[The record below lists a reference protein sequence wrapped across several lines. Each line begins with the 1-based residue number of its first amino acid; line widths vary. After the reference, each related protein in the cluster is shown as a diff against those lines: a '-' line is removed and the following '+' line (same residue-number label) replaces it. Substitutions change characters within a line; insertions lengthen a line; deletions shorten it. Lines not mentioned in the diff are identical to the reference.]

1 MRKNKAVAAG
11 IMVLAGAAYWAGLL
25 TGERSAAG
33 YGETGTVLVARA
45 ELPAGTVLSED
56 LVETLQLPRRYMQAD
71 SYEVRSM
78 SDVKLVNGLTARVR
92 IPKGNQVTQACLA
105 AAAPAA
111 DAGAALPTAQRHY
124 VEGMKYFQN
133 ADYERARDEWR
144 AALKLDPA
152 NAEAA
157 AGLRR
162 VQQVLSGGK

>member
-1 MRKNKAVAAG
+1 MEKNKAVMAG
-11 IMVLAGAAYWAGLL
+11 ALVLAGAAYWAGLI

-33 YGETGTVLVARA
+33 HGEMGTVLAARA
-45 ELPAGTVLSED
+45 DLPAGTVLNED
-56 LVETLQLPRRYMQAD
+56 LVETLEVPRRYMQAD

-78 SDVKLVNGLTARVR
+78 SDVKLVSGLTARVR
-92 IPKGNQVTQACLA
+92 IPKGNQITQSCLA
-105 AAAPAA
+105 AGAPAPAA
-111 DAGAALPTAQRHY
+111 ALPPSQRHY
-124 VEGMKYFQN
+124 LDGMKYFQN

-162 VQQVLSGGK
+162 VQQVLAGGK

>member
-1 MRKNKAVAAG
+1 MGKNKAVVAG
-11 IMVLAGAAYWAGLL
+11 IFVLAGAAYWAGLL
-25 TGERSAAG
+25 TGERSSAG

-45 ELPAGTVLSED
+45 DLPAGTVLSVD
-56 LVETLQLPRRYMQAD
+56 LVETLELPRRYMQAD

-92 IPKGNQVTQACLA
+92 IPKGNQITQSCLA

-111 DAGAALPTAQRHY
+111 DAALPTAQRHY

-152 NAEAA
+152 SAEAA

-162 VQQVLSGGK
+162 VEKVLSGGK

>member
-1 MRKNKAVAAG
+1 MGKNKAVMAG
-11 IMVLAGAAYWAGLL
+11 ALVLAGAAYWAGLL

-45 ELPAGTVLSED
+45 DLPAGTVLAAD
-56 LVETLQLPRRYMQAD
+56 LVETLELPRRYMQAD

-78 SDVKLVNGLTARVR
+78 SDVKLVSGLTARVN
-92 IPKGNQVTQACLA
+92 IPKGNQLTRACLA
-105 AAAPAA
+105 AGAPAA
-111 DAGAALPTAQRHY
+111 DAALPPSQRHY
-124 VEGMKYFQN
+124 LDGMKYFQN

-144 AALKLDPA
+144 AALKADPA

-162 VQQVLSGGK
+162 VQQVLAGGK

>member
-1 MRKNKAVAAG
+1 MGKNRAVVAG
-11 IMVLAGAAYWAGLL
+11 ILVLVGAAYWAGLI

-45 ELPAGTVLSED
+45 DLPAGTVLSED
-56 LVETLQLPRRYMQAD
+56 LVETLELPRRYMQAD
-71 SYEVRSM
+71 AYMVRDM
-78 SDVKLVNGLTARVR
+78 SDVKMVSGMTARVR
-92 IPKGNQVTQACLA
+92 IPKGNQVTRSCLA

-111 DAGAALPTAQRHY
+111 DAALPPAQRHY
-124 VEGMKYFQN
+124 LDGMKYFQN

>member
-1 MRKNKAVAAG
+1 MEKNKAVMAG
-11 IMVLAGAAYWAGLL
+11 ALVLAGAAYWAGLL

-45 ELPAGTVLSED
+45 DLPAGTVLSED
-56 LVETLQLPRRYMQAD
+56 LVETLELPRRYMQAD
-71 SYEVRSM
+71 AYMVRSM

-92 IPKGNQVTQACLA
+92 IPKGNQVTQSCLA
-105 AAAPAA
+105 AGAAAA
-111 DAGAALPTAQRHY
+111 DAALPTSQRHY
-124 VEGMKYFQN
+124 LDGVKYFQN

-144 AALKLDPA
+144 AALKADPA